1 MASTQGSVRFRGITR
16 SAAQTRILDA
26 ALKLIGDNGVGGT
39 SLQMIAD
46 EIGVTKAAVYHQFKT
61 KEEIV
66 IALTEREL
74 GGLEEALEAAE
85 IEQSQPRARELL
97 LDGVIDLAV
106 KRRGVASTLQF
117 DPVVVRLLA
126 EHTQFQQFIQRLYG
140 VLIGDAGDD
149 ARVSAAMLSGA
160 IAVGVMHPLV
170 AGIDDDTLRS
180 QLLRLTR
187 RFIKTSDGGRNSKRA
202 AGARTSTA
210 QRSARS
216 NAIPRDRR

>member
-1 MASTQGSVRFRGITR
+1 MASAVSASRFRDITR

-26 ALKLIGDNGVGGT
+26 ALKLIAENGVGGT

-74 GGLEEALEAAE
+74 AGLEEALEAAE
-85 IEQSQPRARELL
+85 AEEHPLRARELL
-97 LDGVIDLAV
+97 LNRVIDLAV
-106 KRRGVASTLQF
+106 QRRGAMSTLQF
-117 DPVVVRLLA
+117 DPVIVRLLA
-126 EHTQFQQFIQRLYG
+126 EHEPFQRFIQRLYG
-140 VLIGDAGDD
+140 VLVGDAGDD

-170 AGIDDDTLRS
+170 AGIDDERLRA

-187 RFIKTSDGGRNSKRA
+187 RFMNLNRA
-202 AGARTSTA
+202 S
-210 QRSARS
+210 RS
-216 NAIPRDRR
+216 